1 MELYLILYI
10 LKKYLKKRTVEFLG
24 EFQNNIQI
32 LWRLQNYTYYFIK
45 STSTFNISNIKR
57 KEEFFRKIST
67 ESRSLLTYQK

>member
-24 EFQNNIQI
+24 EFQYNIQI

-45 STSTFNISNIKR
+45 STSTFKISNIKR